1 MGEITKYKARL
12 CCHGGQTI
20 KGVHYDETFSPVVAW
35 STIRMM
41 LTLSIINGWHAR
53 QIDFVLAFPQAKVRT
68 DIYMHLPEKFR
79 FQNGKLVLDETAPH
93 PSKQN
98 EVVKLIQNVY
108 GLADASYTW
117 HLHVK
122 KGLLECGFKQS
133 QIDPCLF
140 YKKSMIFILYV
151 DDAICM
157 VPNKVDADN
166 LIDELKGKGY
176 VLTDEGSMSAY
187 LGLQVEPLNDGRISL
202 KQPAFIERIIKSTGL
217 KDMRMHDTPAD
228 VTLTRDKDG
237 EPRKNDF
244 HYRSIIGQLNYLAAT
259 TRPEI
264 QFAVHQCARFS
275 QDPKMSHEKAV
286 KRIVRYLKRTQ
297 DQGLILTVDQSKGIE
312 CYVDPDFAG
321 GYDKKDPDNP
331 RDYLSRTGYV
341 VKYAGC
347 PIVWTSKLQSLI
359 AMSTT
364 EAEYLALS
372 AAMREVIFIK
382 QLMEELA
389 THGVKFNDIKPEI
402 KVNVYEDNVGAIEL
416 AKLPKLR
423 PRTKHIGIQYHHFRS
438 WTSRGINDEEP
449 RVKVQ
454 HISTEIQQADIFT
467 KPLARVQFQALRKLL
482 CGW

>member
-1 MGEITKYKARL
+1 
-12 CCHGGQTI
+12 
-20 KGVHYDETFSPVVAW
+20 
-35 STIRMM
+35 
-41 LTLSIINGWHAR
+41 
-53 QIDFVLAFPQAKVRT
+53 
-68 DIYMHLPEKFR
+68 
-79 FQNGKLVLDETAPH
+79 
-93 PSKQN
+93 
-98 EVVKLIQNVY
+98 
-108 GLADASYTW
+108 
-117 HLHVK
+117 
-122 KGLLECGFKQS
+122 
-133 QIDPCLF
+133 
-140 YKKSMIFILYV
+140 
-151 DDAICM
+151 
-157 VPNKVDADN
+157 
-166 LIDELKGKGY
+166 
-176 VLTDEGSMSAY
+176 
-187 LGLQVEPLNDGRISL
+187 
-202 KQPAFIERIIKSTGL
+202 
-217 KDMRMHDTPAD
+217 
-228 VTLTRDKDG
+228 
-237 EPRKNDF
+237 
-244 HYRSIIGQLNYLAAT
+244 
-259 TRPEI
+259 
-264 QFAVHQCARFS
+264 
-275 QDPKMSHEKAV
+275 MSHEKAV

-312 CYVDPDFAG
+312 CYVDADFAG

-372 AAMREVIFIK
+372 TAMREVIFIK

-467 KPLARVQFQALRKLL
+467 KPLARVQFEALRKLL